1 MPPTLRRVLV
11 VLGIATGVAALVA
24 LGFGVFLLRTT
35 AGARWALALESGAVP
50 GGKLTV
56 SGVRGSLSSPLVL
69 EGFEYRTATLL
80 VRVERLVVH
89 WRLES
94 LLRRSFHVSTLDAD
108 RVSVRQLARPQ
119 PASSSRPDTL
129 PTVRLPI
136 ALSVDSLSVRGFVF
150 IPFGQ
155 SADSGSFALDEAH
168 ASAEFRGDRL
178 RVSSLRV
185 RSRMLDADVQ
195 GELRPRGEYPM
206 DVKFGLGLRLPEQP
220 EYRGSG
226 RVEGSLRS
234 AHVTASLEQPCQATA
249 DAVLTG
255 LPRELYLDGRLEF
268 SGLEPREF
276 SSGSPEMRLA
286 GRIEARGTVKRFEA
300 SGRLSMRSKSLGPA
314 EANAAIA
321 IGGDSLRVDRLIVTV
336 PRRRERVNVRGLLTG
351 LGDSPRADLVAEWR
365 DLVWP
370 ITGDTLVRSGS
381 GRLRFT
387 GTPSR
392 YAIRAEGSL
401 ASAREEFGAWQ
412 VAATGDT
419 ARLDEVEFDGSLYG
433 GHVAGAGSFAWDP
446 LPAWSATVS
455 ADSLDPGL
463 LWPEWPGQLGA
474 ELEVV
479 GQMRDTTLELE
490 ARIARL
496 DGTLRHDPIS
506 GRGTIVSSGRTWGA
520 RELRVEW
527 GKTRLAADGVAGHD
541 WDLTASLDTPDIGP
555 FLDGASGSL
564 RADLRLSGPRD
575 RPRVGL
581 TAQGDSLAL
590 AALRVGELRVTLDAG
605 FNEGDPLEVDL
616 EAHRAWIGPRPLD
629 YVSLE
634 GSGSASRHSLRARVE
649 AEGDSLAIE
658 ANGGL
663 ARERWSGTIDS
674 FELQTLSTGT
684 WRLEAPAAVAA
695 SAREAGIDSFSVRSD
710 SASVRGYLDWNA
722 GEGFRARAYIAALPL
737 KLFDRWLPADTRL
750 EGYVNGSMEAAAE
763 RAEGPL
769 VASVRLEQGPA
780 MAILAYSATE
790 RDTIQLG
797 QGRYE
802 FDSDAA
808 GARGLV
814 AVRWDS
820 GDHLDARVA
829 LPGFNAL
836 RPDTTHQ
843 RIEGTISL
851 KANEISALSTWL
863 PGLDQSRGVVSA
875 DLTIG
880 GTTSRPDVDG
890 ELSLRDGRAQ
900 IPALGVTLQDAGLTA
915 KFEPGHKITVEGS
928 VRSGEGTVTLS
939 GNADLERLDHLV
951 ANLGAKGRNF
961 TVAKTREA
969 DVRVTPDV
977 RVKLDGTRID
987 VEGQVDIPF
996 ARLVTT
1002 DKLELPVPRSADVVF
1017 VGKEPDSARMGPKI
1031 YTRVRLVLGEDV
1043 EVRVPGFR
1051 GRPEGSILAIDE
1063 PGQVTRATGELSVDE
1078 GTYRAYGQDLRIERG
1093 RLSFGG
1099 GPITNP
1105 GLDIRASRTAGD
1117 GTVAGLQITGTAEE
1131 PILTTFSIPAMSQ
1144 ADALS
1149 YIMFGQPLGETGGS
1163 GGAAAQAAG
1172 QLSLQGSDVLARG
1185 VAGKV
1190 GIQDASIESKEGSM
1204 QEASLFLG
1212 TYLSPKLYVSY
1223 GIGLFNS
1230 ETTVR
1235 VRYRLSNRWSV
1246 QSESGSAPSGLVQYT
1261 GEK

>member
-1 MPPTLRRVLV
+1 MPPALRRVLV
-11 VLGIATGVAALVA
+11 VLGIIAGAAMLVA
-24 LGFGVFLLRTT
+24 LGFGSFLLCTT

-50 GGKLTV
+50 GGTLTF
-56 SGVRGSLSSPLVL
+56 SGIRGSLLSPLVL
-69 EGFEYRTATLL
+69 EGFEYRTTTLL
-80 VRVERLVVH
+80 VRVERLAVH
-89 WRLES
+89 WRLEG
-94 LLRRSFHVSTLDAD
+94 LLRRAFLISTLDAE
-108 RVSVRQLARPQ
+108 RVSVRQLAPPQ
-119 PASSSRPDTL
+119 PAGSSVPDTL

-150 IPFGQ
+150 IPFGR

-168 ASAEFRGDRL
+168 ASGEFRGDRL

-195 GELRPRGEYPM
+195 GELQPRGDYPL
-206 DVKFGLGLRLPEQP
+206 DVKTRLVLRLPGQP
-220 EYRGSG
+220 EYRGSS
-226 RVEGSLRS
+226 RVEGSVRS
-234 AHVTASLEQPCQATA
+234 THVTASLEQPCQAKA
-249 DAVLTG
+249 DAMLTG
-255 LPRELYLDGRLEF
+255 LPRELYVDGRIEF
-268 SGLEPREF
+268 SGLEPRDF
-276 SSGSPEMRLA
+276 SDGSPEMRL
-286 GRIEARGTVKRFEA
+286 GGSIEASGTVKRFEA

-314 EANAAIA
+314 DANAAIGF
-321 IGGDSLRVDRLIVTV
+321 GGDSLRVDRLLVTV
-336 PRRRERVNVRGLLTG
+336 PGRRERVNVRGWLTG
-351 LGDSPRADLVAEWR
+351 LGASPRADLVADWR

-370 ITGDTLVRSGS
+370 LSGDTLVRSGS
-381 GRLRFT
+381 GRLGFK
-387 GTPSR
+387 GKPAR
-392 YAIRAEGSL
+392 YAVRAEGGL
-401 ASAREEFGAWQ
+401 ATAREDFGTWR

-419 ARLDEVEFDGSLYG
+419 ARLDDVKFDGPLYD
-433 GHVAGAGSFAWDP
+433 GHVAGAGQFAWKP
-446 LPAWSATVS
+446 VPAWSATVS

-463 LWPEWPGQLGA
+463 LWPEWPGRLGA

-490 ARIARL
+490 GRIARL
-496 DGTLRHDPIS
+496 DGTLRELPIHGS
-506 GRGTIVSSGRTWGA
+506 GTIVSAGRTWGA

-527 GKTRLAADGVAGHD
+527 GATRLAADGVAGHD
-541 WDLTASLDTPDIGP
+541 WDLVASLESPDIGP
-555 FLDGASGSL
+555 LLDGASGSL
-564 RADLRLSGPRD
+564 RADLKLSGPRD

-590 AALRVGELRVTLDAG
+590 AAFRAGDLRVMLDAG
-605 FNEGDPLEVDL
+605 FNEGDPLEVNV
-616 EAHRAWIGPRPLD
+616 EAHRAWVGPRPLSD
-629 YVSLE
+629 VSVQ
-634 GSGSASRHSLRARVE
+634 GSGSTSRHVVRARVE

-658 ANGGL
+658 ASGSL
-663 ARERWSGTIDS
+663 ARDRWKGTIDA
-674 FELQTLSTGT
+674 FEVQTLSVGT
-684 WRLEAPAAVAA
+684 WRLESPVAVMA
-695 SAREAGIDSFSVRSD
+695 SAREAGMDSFCVRSD
-710 SASVRGYLDWNA
+710 SASVRGQLDWNA
-722 GEGFRARAYIAALPL
+722 GKGFHARANIAALPL

-750 EGYVNGSMEAAAE
+750 EGFVNGSIQAGAE
-763 RAEGPL
+763 RPEGPL
-769 VASVRLEQGPA
+769 VARVRLDQGPA
-780 MAILAYSATE
+780 RAILDISATD

-802 FDSDAA
+802 FDSDSA
-808 GARGLV
+808 GARALV

-820 GDHLDARVA
+820 GDHLDARMA

-836 RPDTTHQ
+836 RPDTLNQ
-843 RIEGTISL
+843 RMEGTIRVQAREL
-851 KANEISALSTWL
+851 SAISTWL
-863 PGLDQSRGVVSA
+863 PGLDQSQGLVSA
-875 DLTIG
+875 DLTVG
-880 GTTSRPDVDG
+880 GTTRRPDIDG
-890 ELSLRDGRAQ
+890 ELSLRDGRAV
-900 IPALGVTLQDAGLTA
+900 IPALGVTLEDAGLNAT
-915 KFEPGHKITVEGS
+915 FEPGHKITVKGS
-928 VRSGEGTVTLS
+928 VRSGKGTLS
-939 GNADLERLDHLV
+939 LTGDADLERLDHLV
-951 ANLGAKGRNF
+951 ANLEARGRDF

-977 RVKLDGTRID
+977 RLKLDGKRID
-987 VEGQVDIPF
+987 LEGQVDIPF

-1002 DKLELPVPRSADVVF
+1002 DKLQLPVPRSSDVVF
-1017 VGKEPDSARMGPKI
+1017 VGQEPDSARMGPKV
-1031 YTRVRLVLGEDV
+1031 YSRVRLVLGEDV

-1051 GRPEGSILAIDE
+1051 GQPEGSILAIDE
-1063 PGQVTRATGELSVDE
+1063 PGQVTRATGELSVRE
-1078 GTYRAYGQDLRIERG
+1078 GIYRAYGQDLRIERG

-1105 GLDIRASRTAGD
+1105 GLDMRASRTASD
-1117 GTVAGLQITGTAEE
+1117 GTVAGLQITGTAEA
-1131 PILTTFSIPAMSQ
+1131 PILTTFSVPAMSQ

-1204 QEASLFLG
+1204 EEASLFLG

-1235 VRYRLSNRWSV
+1235 VRYKLSNRWSV